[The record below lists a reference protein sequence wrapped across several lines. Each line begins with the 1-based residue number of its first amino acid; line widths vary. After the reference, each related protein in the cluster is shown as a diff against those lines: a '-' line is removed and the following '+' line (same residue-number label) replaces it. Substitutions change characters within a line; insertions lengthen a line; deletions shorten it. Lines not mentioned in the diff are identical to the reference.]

1 MSFLISR
8 LVSWRVRTAQG
19 FIPPQPFKK
28 WPRCM
33 FARAPAHSEGAAA
46 TASAA
51 RGVECGAQALVLSG
65 QLASNVSA
73 AHIGKE

>member
-33 FARAPAHSEGAAA
+33 FARAPGHCERERRRLHLPHAG
-46 TASAA
+46 
-51 RGVECGAQALVLSG
+51 
-65 QLASNVSA
+65 
-73 AHIGKE
+73 